1 MPRVLTL
8 IEAQASGHITQI
20 RGTDSNIGMTVEVQN
35 NSNEG
40 MTIRSEPG
48 TVIGSKDSHTQK
60 MVIIREE
67 SWTIP
72 PQSKVSIT
80 VDALCREAHKAAPR
94 STGGDGNHVIEG
106 MKEKADVRTLL
117 KTLQEV
123 EAKISENIIAV
134 ERENEDKTVRHTLDT
149 PVWSNWRNMP
159 RTQR

>member
-60 MVIIREE
+60 MVIIRE
-67 SWTIP
+67 SP
-72 PQSKVSIT
+72 G
-80 VDALCREAHKAAPR
+80 LFHRKAR
-94 STGGDGNHVIEG
+94 
-106 MKEKADVRTLL
+106 
-117 KTLQEV
+117 
-123 EAKISENIIAV
+123 
-134 ERENEDKTVRHTLDT
+134 
-149 PVWSNWRNMP
+149 
-159 RTQR
+159 